1 MATSRVL
8 STEDGNLSSS
18 NIISSRTKD
27 YSDVDLSFVPKPNG
41 DIFKKTDAAAVK
53 QSVKNI
59 ILTNHFEKPF
69 LPFFGGN
76 VRSLLF
82 ELAYDDVGEETQE
95 NIKYK
100 IIDPLIEHIAMKL
113 QPYVLVIICVFT
125 IFFILM
131 IWILMIIIKTNSSD
145 IKYKVTI

>member
-8 STEDGNLSSS
+8 STEDGNLSSGS
-18 NIISSRTKD
+18 IITSRTKD

-76 VRSLLF
+76 VRALLF

-95 NIKYK
+95 NIISALERYEPRARVLN
-100 IIDPLIEHIAMKL
+100 IDVQVEQDNNNLR
-113 QPYVLVIICVFT
+113 
-125 IFFILM
+125 
-131 IWILMIIIKTNSSD
+131 
-145 IKYKVTI
+145 VTIEFQVVSTEEIVIFTTVVSRLR

>member
-1 MATSRVL
+1 MNVGPMTQNV
-8 STEDGNLSSS
+8 
-18 NIISSRTKD
+18 ISGFIDECNK
-27 YSDVDLSFVPKPNG
+27 
-41 DIFKKTDAAAVK
+41 
-53 QSVKNI
+53 
-59 ILTNHFEKPF
+59 
-69 LPFFGGN
+69 
-76 VRSLLF
+76 
-82 ELAYDDVGEETQE
+82 EETQE

-100 IIDPLIEHIAMKL
+100 IIDPLIDHIATKL

>member
-95 NIKYK
+95 NIISALQRYEPRARVLN
-100 IIDPLIEHIAMKL
+100 IDVQVEQDNNNLRVTIEFQVVSTEEI
-113 QPYVLVIICVFT
+113 VVFT
-125 IFFILM
+125 TVVSRLR
-131 IWILMIIIKTNSSD
+131 
-145 IKYKVTI
+145 